1 MNTKAFYN
9 LFFLFTVLILLAV
22 SGCSNAN
29 QSGGKKLSLD
39 IQGTWTGSAQQTGSP
54 NPTFTLKLNTK
65 EGGEVWGTIT
75 SMDGTFEEA
84 IIADGKLVDKKVTF
98 SATANGTNFRHGHTY
113 TFEASVKGD
122 MMEGIWKDILERGWG
137 SFTVEREKKSP
148 TSKEENKMKEET
160 SSGEHKS

>member
-1 MNTKAFYN
+1 MNTKAIFN
-9 LFFLFTVLILLAV
+9 LSFLLSTALIFLAV
-22 SGCSNAN
+22 SGCSNSN
-29 QSGGKKLSLD
+29 QLGGEKPSLD

-65 EGGEVWGTIT
+65 ESGEVWGTIT

-113 TFEASVKGD
+113 TFEASVKGN

-148 TSKEENKMKEET
+148 TSKEEKKT